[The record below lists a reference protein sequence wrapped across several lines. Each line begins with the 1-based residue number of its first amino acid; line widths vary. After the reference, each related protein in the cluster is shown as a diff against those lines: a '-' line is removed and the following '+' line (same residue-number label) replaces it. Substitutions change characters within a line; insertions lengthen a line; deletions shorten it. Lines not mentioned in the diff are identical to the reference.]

1 MQSTTVQPAGAATR
15 VVVVDDP
22 RTFAELL
29 ADALDREDDLTC
41 VGLGGSGDE
50 AVALV
55 ERLRPDL
62 VLMDVQMPSGDG
74 ITATRRIVEAGHR
87 ARVVVLTAH
96 TDVAFVQQAADAGA
110 AAFVP
115 KDGALDTMLDT
126 LRAVRD
132 GAVDFLVP
140 RSLLDGAAE
149 PEWGLPGVA
158 VADRPVLDILTP
170 RETDVL
176 QLMGEGLDV
185 RTIAREL
192 GITEQTCRGYVKSL
206 LSKLGAHSQL
216 QAVVTAWR
224 LGLLRPDGLG

>member
-1 MQSTTVQPAGAATR
+1 MVTR
-15 VVVVDDP
+15 VVVVDDH

-29 ADALDREDDLTC
+29 ADALGREDDLVC
-41 VGLGGSGDE
+41 VGLASSGDE

-55 ERLRPDL
+55 DRLRPDV

-74 ITATRRIVEAGHR
+74 ITATRRIVGTGSR
-87 ARVVVLTAH
+87 TRVVVLTAH
-96 TDVAFVQQAADAGA
+96 TDVSFVQQAADAGA

-115 KDGALDTMLDT
+115 KDGALGTMLET

-132 GAVDFLVP
+132 GAQDFLVP
-140 RSLLDGAAE
+140 RDLMERAAAE

-176 QLMGEGLDV
+176 RLMAEGLDV

>member
-15 VVVVDDP
+15 VVVVDDH

-110 AAFVP
+110 AAFV
-115 KDGALDTMLDT
+115 G
-126 LRAVRD
+126 
-132 GAVDFLVP
+132 P
-140 RSLLDGAAE
+140 RSRRYGAAE